1 MLPKEKS
8 RSLSRRSMDISTLI
22 MMAVAF
28 LFLIAIYLKSP
39 ESAERGLKSSMTL
52 LLEIAPRMI
61 SAFIIAGLIQA
72 TVPSEMIAQWMGRE
86 SGSKG
91 IFIGMVLGTLTP
103 GGPMMQFPII
113 ASLYKSGIGIGPLVS
128 YLTAWSL
135 LGFQRLIMW
144 EFPFLGPQVVIVR
157 LMASILLPF
166 VAGWLSQ
173 LLWVKLKLG
182 A

>member
-1 MLPKEKS
+1 
-8 RSLSRRSMDISTLI
+8 MDISTLI
-22 MMAVAF
+22 MIAVAF

-39 ESAERGLKSSMTL
+39 QSAERGLKSSMTL

-72 TVPSEMIAQWMGRE
+72 TVPPEMIAQWMGKE

-91 IFIGMVLGTLTP
+91 ILIGMVLGTLTP
-103 GGPMMQFPII
+103 GGSMMQFPII

-144 EFPFLGPQVVIVR
+144 EFPFLGAQVVLVR
-157 LMASILLPF
+157 LLASILFPF
-166 VAGWLSQ
+166 LAGWLSA
-173 LLWVKLKLG
+173 LLWDKLNMS

>member
-1 MLPKEKS
+1 
-8 RSLSRRSMDISTLI
+8 MDVSTLVMI
-22 MMAVAF
+22 ALA
-28 LFLIAIYLKSP
+28 LFLLMIIYIKAPDLAGK
-39 ESAERGLKSSMTL
+39 GLKESILL
-52 LLEIAPRMI
+52 LLEIMPRMI
-61 SAFIIAGLIQA
+61 SAFVIAGLIQA
-72 TVPSEMIAQWMGRE
+72 VVPHEMIVHWMGKE

-144 EFPFLGPQVVIVR
+144 EFPFLGVQVVLIR
-157 LMASILLPF
+157 LLVSVLFPF
-166 VAGWLSQ
+166 LAGWLSAF
-173 LLWVKLKLG
+173 LWEKLNL
-182 A
+182 